1 MLKDAN
7 GDELKK
13 VKHVVS
19 YGVFVAYHLALDTS
33 FLADERAPLI
43 ELPLKSPKTVALLDK
58 PSSIERSISIIH
70 GFIVLSTGN
79 PFDPELPKSNE
90 GLISDRAP
98 STNSDPIWVSP
109 NL

>member
-1 MLKDAN
+1 M
-7 GDELKK
+7 
-13 VKHVVS
+13 VS